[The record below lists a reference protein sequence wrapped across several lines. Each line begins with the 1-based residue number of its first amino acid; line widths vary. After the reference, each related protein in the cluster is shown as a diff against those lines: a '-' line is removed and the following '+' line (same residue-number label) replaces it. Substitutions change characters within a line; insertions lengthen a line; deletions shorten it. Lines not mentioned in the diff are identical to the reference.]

1 MFRLAI
7 ITLGVC
13 FLGACGDSSDSTPSA
28 TSTPPATSTP
38 SVTSTPDGSNT
49 GYPTL
54 LPTVDLTGTFKYFGY
69 IDIIDDTVEDRV
81 NRGSNFLE
89 MVDAQDASVFVNSV
103 PPAIDTCKLR
113 ITPSIPTDVGAIGFP
128 NAQFNFVSAG
138 DTFTL
143 TSDAGIYATV
153 NYSDRRFKIAPYP
166 VPDNLTLDIPGQVFP
181 AFNGITVP
189 TVVKVKNFKPRYK
202 QPLTADT
209 PITWDSTGI
218 SGHSIYLKVFDI
230 FASDKV
236 VDLYC
241 RMADDGSF
249 ALPADIVTALN
260 SSLGA
265 GFELDGAKQDVV
277 SMNVIVQGDAFLVVS
292 KRQDFLR

>member
-1 MFRLAI
+1 MLRLAI
-7 ITLGVC
+7 ITVCVC
-13 FLGACGDSSDSTPSA
+13 FLGACGGSSDSAPSA
-28 TSTPPATSTP
+28 TSTP
-38 SVTSTPDGSNT
+38 DDSNT
-49 GYPTL
+49 RYPTV
-54 LPTVDLTGTFKYFGY
+54 LPTIDLTGTFKYFGY
-69 IDIIDDTVEDRV
+69 IDIEDDRVEDRV
-81 NRGSNFLE
+81 NRDSNYLE
-89 MVDAQDASVFVNSV
+89 MVDAQDASIFINSV
-103 PPAIDTCKLR
+103 PPAMDSCKLR
-113 ITPSIPTDVGAIGFP
+113 ISPSIPTDVGVIGFP
-128 NAQFNFVSAG
+128 RAQFNLVSAG
-138 DTFTL
+138 GTFTL

-153 NYSDRRFKIAPYP
+153 NYTDSRFKIAPYP
-166 VPDNLTLDIPGQVFP
+166 TPDNLTLDIPGQVFP

-189 TVVKVKNFKPRYK
+189 TVIRVKNFEPRYK

-218 SGHSIYLKVFDI
+218 SGHSIYLKVFDF

-249 ALPADIVTALN
+249 ALPAEIVTALN

-292 KRQDFLR
+292 KTM